1 MTGETEL
8 TKIIQ
13 AMRPRLH
20 TGDYVF
26 VLKPSSIQVPYDM
39 IICLFQEK
47 EGITLILEK
56 QNADKLDLSYDFIMS
71 WITLDIHSSLEA
83 VGLTAAVSKALTQK
97 SISCNVVAAYHHDH
111 IFVDKKDAEKAMKTL
126 YDLSQNF
133 KAN

>member
-8 TKIIQ
+8 TKLIQ
-13 AMRPRLH
+13 SMRPRLN

-26 VLKPSSIQVPYDM
+26 VLKPSSIQVPNDI

-47 EGITLILEK
+47 EGTTLILEK
-56 QNADKLDLSYDFIMS
+56 QNADNLGLNYDSIMA

-83 VGLTAAVSKALTQK
+83 VGLTAAVSNALTKK

-111 IFVDKKDAEKAMKTL
+111 IFVDKNDAEKAIKTL
-126 YDLSQNF
+126 NDLSQNF

>member
-8 TKIIQ
+8 TKLIQ
-13 AMRPRLH
+13 SMRPRLN

-26 VLKPSSIQVPYDM
+26 VLKPSSIQVPSDI

-47 EGITLILEK
+47 EGTTLILEK
-56 QNADKLDLSYDFIMS
+56 QNADNLSLNYDSIMA

-83 VGLTAAVSKALTQK
+83 VGLTAAVSNALTKK

-111 IFVDKKDAEKAMKTL
+111 IFVDKNDAEKAFKTL
-126 YDLSQNF
+126 NDLSQNF